1 MRYSA
6 EKIEINMRSEGPFS
20 QVVLVFVPINDIE
33 IKKIG
38 LAVLLPQKKVNKIL
52 ISFPCSLLLQI

>member
-1 MRYSA
+1 MRYS
-6 EKIEINMRSEGPFS
+6 EENIKMNMRSEGPFS

-33 IKKIG
+33 IKKLG

>member
-1 MRYSA
+1 MRYSE
-6 EKIEINMRSEGPFS
+6 EKIKMNMRSEGPFS

-33 IKKIG
+33 IKKLG
-38 LAVLLPQKKVNKIL
+38 LAELLPQKKVNKIL

>member
-1 MRYSA
+1 MRYSE
-6 EKIEINMRSEGPFS
+6 EKIKMNMRSEGPFS
-20 QVVLVFVPINDIE
+20 KVVLVFAPIYDIE
-33 IKKIG
+33 IKKLD